1 MTFLQAVKEG
11 AHRMDKQ
18 DPLAKYRNRF
28 YLPKGKIY
36 MDGNSLGLLSKEG
49 EKSLFKVLEQW
60 KRLGIEGWLDKGN
73 PWFYYGE
80 KLGAMQA
87 PLVGAEEDEV
97 IVTGTTTINLH
108 ALVGTFYQPQGSKTK
123 ILADELNFPSDI
135 YALKSQIKN
144 KGLDPQEQLR
154 LVKSKDN
161 RLIDEDDIISRLEE
175 ESEEIA
181 LILLPSV
188 YYRSGQLLDMERLTA
203 KAQEKN
209 IPIGFDCSHSIGAV
223 PHEFDQ
229 WEVDFALWCNYK
241 HMNGGPGATA
251 SLYVNRKHFGK
262 EISLAGW
269 WGYRKD
275 KQFDMLLEF
284 EQAIGTGGWQ
294 ISSPQILSTAPLEGS
309 LKIFRE
315 AGIENIRK
323 KSISLTSYLIY
334 LLEEEGLA
342 KAPYNYYL
350 GSPRDITRRGGH
362 VAIEHENAASITK
375 ALKERG
381 IVPDFRAP
389 NIIRL
394 APLAL
399 YNTFYET
406 WQVIRNLK
414 DIIDQKEHER
424 HENIR
429 DTIA

>member
-1 MTFLQAVKEG
+1 MTFLETAKEG
-11 AHRMDKQ
+11 AQRMDKQ
-18 DPLAKYRNRF
+18 DPLATYRKKF
-28 YLPKGKIY
+28 YLPKNKIY
-36 MDGNSLGLLSKEG
+36 MDGNSLGLLSKEA
-49 EKSLFKVLEQW
+49 EASLQKVLDQW
-60 KRLGIEGWLDKGN
+60 KRLGIEGWLDEDN

-80 KLGAMQA
+80 KLGALQA
-87 PLVGAEEDEV
+87 PLVGAEEEEV
-97 IVTGTTTINLH
+97 VVTGSTTLNLH
-108 ALVGTFYQPQGSKTK
+108 ALVGTFYDPQGSKTK

-135 YALKSQIKN
+135 YALQSQLQN
-144 KGLDPQEQLR
+144 KGLDPKEHLR
-154 LVKSKDN
+154 LVKSRDN
-161 RLIDEDDIISRLEE
+161 RLIEEDDIISILEE

-203 KAQEKN
+203 KAHEKN

-223 PHEFDQ
+223 PHEFDR

-241 HMNGGPGATA
+241 HMNGGPGATG
-251 SLYVNRKHFGK
+251 SLYLNRKHFGK
-262 EISLAGW
+262 ATSLAGW

-284 EQAIGTGGWQ
+284 EQAIGAGGWQ
-294 ISSPQILSTAPLEGS
+294 ISSPQILSAAPLEGS
-309 LKIFRE
+309 LEIFKE

-334 LLEEEGLA
+334 LLEEEGLM

-350 GSPRDITRRGGH
+350 GSPRDVKRRGGH
-362 VAIEHENAASITK
+362 VAVEHENAASITK

-394 APLAL
+394 APVAL

-406 WQVIRNLK
+406 WQVAWHLK
-414 DIIDQKEHER
+414 DIIDQKDHEK